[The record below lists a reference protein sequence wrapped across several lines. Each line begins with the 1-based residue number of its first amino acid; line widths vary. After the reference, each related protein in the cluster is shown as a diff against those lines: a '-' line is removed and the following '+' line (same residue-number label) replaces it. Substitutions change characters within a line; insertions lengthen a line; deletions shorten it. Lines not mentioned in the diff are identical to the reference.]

1 MVYRR
6 TARTEA
12 RKAAA
17 RRHLIEVARGIV
29 AEGGFQ
35 DLQIATVAGIAGVAA
50 GTVYRY
56 FPSKADLGV
65 EVFRRVC
72 DREVEVATEIAR
84 ADGSAVE
91 RLQAAARAVAGRA
104 VRGRKIA
111 YALIAEPVHP
121 ALDAERL
128 VYRRA
133 LAGAFEAI
141 IADGISAGEFPA
153 QNAEVAGACVVGA
166 LMEALVSPLAPD
178 AGALMGGGE
187 PLLAA
192 LARFCLGAVCAR
204 ASTAEGDGT

>member
-1 MVYRR
+1 MAYRK

-12 RKAAA
+12 RKAAT
-17 RRHLIEVARGIV
+17 RRHLVEVARAVV

-35 DLQIATVAGIAGVAA
+35 DLQIATVAGIAGVAV

-72 DREVEVATEIAR
+72 DREVEVASEIAR
-84 ADGSAVE
+84 AEGSAAE
-91 RLQAAARAVAGRA
+91 RLQAAARAVASRA
-104 VRGRKIA
+104 VAGRKTA

-121 ALDAERL
+121 AIDAERL

-141 IADGISAGEFPA
+141 VADGITRGEFPE

-178 AGALMGGGE
+178 SDKLAGGVE
-187 PLLAA
+187 PLLTA
-192 LARFCLGAVCAR
+192 LAGFCLAAVAAR
-204 ASTAEGDGT
+204 PAASGRA